1 MRYRDQRVLILGLA
15 REGVSLARF
24 FAERGAR
31 VTVTDVAS
39 AERLRPRL
47 EMLQGLPVQYILG
60 GHFPELVRDADA
72 FFVSPGVPE
81 SNTVYEAARRAGLPI
96 RGMTGLFFDLCS
108 GAIIGV
114 TGSSGKTTTTGLIG
128 HILREAGRDV
138 VVGGNIGDPMLDLLP
153 RIGADTLTVLELSSF
168 QLDNLR
174 ASPHIAVVTNISPNH
189 LDRHGTMER
198 YIAAKRHI
206 VEHQNAQ
213 DVTILNAEDAAM
225 PVFRGATPA
234 DVRYF
239 STEPAHVDG
248 AQIRDGVLGSVTDG
262 VFVPVMPA
270 TDVPLLGRHNLENVL
285 AALAAAG
292 ILGIHPEVMASAV
305 RSFRPAPHRLQVIG
319 NFGGVSYVD
328 DSIATSPARAAV
340 ALHALASPV
349 ILIAGGR
356 DKHLPWQGFADLA
369 VQKARA
375 LCLIGE
381 ATPLIED
388 AVLRAIDRNRLA
400 GDRADRLP
408 DTGWPAVLTR
418 EQVHRCGTLYA
429 AVAMAGR
436 SARPGDT
443 VLLSP
448 GCTSYDMFI
457 DFEERGAVFA
467 RAVEELHAA

>member
-1 MRYRDQRVLILGLA
+1 MQYQNQRILILGLA

-31 VTVTDVAS
+31 VTVTDLAS

-47 EMLQGLPVQYILG
+47 EVLQGLPVQYVLG
-60 GHFPELVRDADA
+60 DHFPELVCDADA

-81 SNTVYEAARRAGLPI
+81 SNPVYEAARRTGLAI
-96 RGMTGLFFDLCS
+96 RSMTSLFFDLCRTP
-108 GAIIGV
+108 ILGV

-128 HILREAGRDV
+128 HIAREAGRDV

-153 RIGADTLTVLELSSF
+153 RMDNATLAVLELSSF
-168 QLDNLR
+168 QLDMLHT
-174 ASPHIAVVTNISPNH
+174 SPHIAVVTNISPNH

-206 VEHQNAQ
+206 VEHQSAK
-213 DVTILNAEDAAM
+213 DVAILNAADATMSA
-225 PVFRGATPA
+225 FRDATPA
-234 DVRYF
+234 QVRYF
-239 STEPAHVDG
+239 SIEPTNLDG
-248 AQIRDGVLGSVTDG
+248 AQPRDGLLGSVTDG
-262 VFVPVMPA
+262 VFVPIVPVD
-270 TDVPLLGRHNLENVL
+270 DVPLLGRHNLENVL
-285 AALAAAG
+285 AAIAAASV
-292 ILGIHPEVMASAV
+292 LGIAPEVMATAI
-305 RSFRPAPHRLQVIG
+305 RCFRPAPHRLQVV
-319 NFGGVSYVD
+319 GVFDGISYVD

-340 ALHALASPV
+340 ALQAISAPV

-356 DKHLPWQGFADLA
+356 DKHLPWERFANLA
-369 VQKARA
+369 AHKARM

-381 ATPLIED
+381 AAPLIED
-388 AVLRAIDRNRLA
+388 AVLRAIERSDRPLLA
-400 GDRADRLP
+400 
-408 DTGWPAVLTR
+408 R
-418 EQVHRCGTLYA
+418 EQVRRYGSLCD

-436 SARPGDT
+436 AARPGDT

-448 GCTSYDMFI
+448 GCTSYDMFM